1 MKILVYGAGAMGL
14 YFSARLALGGH
25 DVTLKARSTVKDA
38 QIQLDSAR
46 QQESIPGVRVVSELP
61 VPLEVDAVLLATKAW
76 QVEEALCDLRG
87 KVDDGTALVT
97 LQNGIDAPE
106 LARRHFPNSPVIAT
120 TCVVIVKRT
129 APLAVELI
137 GGEAILSAGLF
148 DAVGAGSGI
157 AEQMAGAFN
166 GSSMATTVVEDV
178 QRALWKKIALI
189 ASYGGVG
196 AVAGVP
202 VGVSRAHPET
212 RSMVREGIT
221 ECASVAHACGV
232 KFSEEDI
239 KEVFSV
245 YLDVFDPLTTSSM
258 QRDLAAGL
266 PSELENQ
273 TGAIVARASQAGV
286 PTPTHSF
293 ILRSQLP
300 RERQARITHQAGQPG
315 RRKAG
320 QASGYRCPAS
330 PADTGAKCR
339 LTMGEIAPAAVIRSL
354 K

>member
-14 YFSARLALGGH
+14 YFSARLAQGGH
-25 DVTLKARSTVKDA
+25 DVILKARSTITDA
-38 QIQLDSAR
+38 EIKLNSAL
-46 QQESIPGVRVVSELP
+46 QHESVAGVRVISELS
-61 VPLEVDAVLLATKAW
+61 VPLEIDAVLLATKAW
-76 QVEEALCDLRG
+76 QVEEALGDLWG
-87 KVDDGTALVT
+87 KIDDGTAVVT

-106 LARRHFPNSPVIAT
+106 VARRHFPNSPVIAT

-148 DAVGAGSGI
+148 DSVGAGSGI
-157 AEQMAGAFN
+157 AEQMVGAFN
-166 GSSMATTVVEDV
+166 VSSMTATVVEDV

-196 AVAGVP
+196 AVSGVA
-202 VGVSRAHPET
+202 VGVTRAHPET
-212 RSMVREGIT
+212 RSMVREGIA
-221 ECASVAHACGV
+221 ECALVAHACGV
-232 KFSEEDI
+232 KFSADDI
-239 KEVFSV
+239 EEVFHV
-245 YLDVFDPLTTSSM
+245 YVDVFDPSTTSSM

-273 TGAIVARASQAGV
+273 TGAIVARASQMGV

-300 RERQARITHQAGQPG
+300 RERQARLIP
-315 RRKAG
+315 
-320 QASGYRCPAS
+320 
-330 PADTGAKCR
+330 
-339 LTMGEIAPAAVIRSL
+339 
-354 K
+354 